1 MGKINVRYSDVT
13 PDKLDMYYV
22 RYFYQHDDYE
32 MKKEKRNYSIM
43 NFLVWI
49 VRLLVILF
57 CHNAL
62 QQYLLRVVH
71 INGLNGTQNAAVAF
85 CIEVLII
92 MAWWMISGYCFRQV
106 AKINYTRYVVYLSEN
121 RMRYHLEHKYKVYF
135 KLQEV
140 LKREDVYEIENDI
153 NTLVVKYVARNGLIE
168 KEYFP
173 IGEYKNQI
181 IQKDALDF
189 TWMDRAIDEDLA
201 GAGFLTLDGRRLI
214 PWDIK

>member
-1 MGKINVRYSDVT
+1 MGKINVRYSEVT
-13 PDKLDMYYV
+13 PDKLDMYYA
-22 RYFYQHDDYE
+22 RHFYQYDAYK

-62 QQYLLRVVH
+62 QQHLLRVVH
-71 INGLNGTQNAAVAF
+71 IKGLNWPQNAAAAF

-92 MAWWMISGYCFRQV
+92 MEWLMISGYCFRQV
-106 AKINYTRYVVYLSEN
+106 AKQNYPLYALNLSEN
-121 RMRYHLEHKYKVYF
+121 RMRYQLEHKYKVYF

-140 LKREDVYEIENDI
+140 LKGEDVYEIENDI
-153 NTLVVKYVARNGLIE
+153 NTLVVKYVSRNGLIE

-201 GAGFLTLDGRRLI
+201 DAGFRTLDGSRLI
-214 PWDIK
+214 PRDIK